1 VFSLVEITKMSFF
14 GNPNIG
20 IYAYANDKLLV
31 VPPGIGRDDVDE
43 MNSVLKATRIEVKI
57 AGTILNGVFI
67 AGNNNAIILPHII
80 FEEELEHIK
89 RTIREQNL
97 DVEVVVSESKYTAL
111 GNLILCNS
119 YGCIVSPLL
128 EENEVRRLED
138 FLGVEVIKAR
148 LVNLDV
154 PGSVAAINDQGGV
167 IHPDASEDDL
177 KIIRDIMKVTVE
189 HSTVNGGMP
198 YVKSGLLANNKG
210 VVVGGNTT
218 GPEVLRIKAG
228 FERGGNHE

>member
-1 VFSLVEITKMSFF
+1 MVEITKMSFF

-20 IYAYANDKLLV
+20 IYAYVNDKILV
-31 VPPGIGRDDVDE
+31 VPPGIGKDDIDE
-43 MNSVLKATRIEVKI
+43 MNSVLKTIPIEAKI
-57 AGTILNGVFI
+57 AGTILNGVFL
-67 AGNNNAIILPHII
+67 AGNNNTIIVPHIV
-80 FEEELEHIK
+80 FEEELEHIRK
-89 RTIREQNL
+89 SIKELGL

-119 YGCIVSPLL
+119 RGCIVSPLI
-128 EENEVRRLED
+128 EESEVKKLAD
-138 FLGVEVIKAR
+138 ILGVEVLKAR

-154 PGSVAAINDQGGV
+154 PGSVAVINDQGGV
-167 IHPDASEDDL
+167 IHPDANEDDL
-177 KIIRDIMKVTVE
+177 KIIKNVAKITVE
-189 HSTVNGGMP
+189 YATVNGGMP

-228 FERGGNHE
+228 FEGGGR